1 MVYSEPRFLADGNTL
16 PTKSRDIWAAALSGL
31 VVGGLVESALGVFS
45 DSLFSLVIGAFV
57 GGIVGAYV
65 LYGKVGQAAAAG
77 ALAGGLG
84 TPFFLGVSQILFI
97 FEVIHPPSGP
107 TPPVSELQ
115 VPVILLLA
123 LNVLAGA
130 VGGTL
135 AGAVRHPVQEAGP
148 TQPSGAPLGAPQ
160 QVRYCVQCGAQLPT
174 GVVVCPH
181 CNARQPG

>member
-1 MVYSEPRFLADGNTL
+1 MVYSKPLFLADGNTL
-16 PTKSRDIWAAALSGL
+16 PIKSRDIWAATLSGL
-31 VVGGLVESALGVFS
+31 VVGGLVESALSVLS

-57 GGIVGAYV
+57 GGIVAAYV

-77 ALAGGLG
+77 ALAGILS

-97 FEVIHPPSGP
+97 FQVIPPPSGP

-115 VPVILLLA
+115 GPIVFLLA

-135 AGAVRHPVQEAGP
+135 ASAVRHPVQETGP
-148 TQPSGAPLGAPQ
+148 AQPSGAPLGAPP
-160 QVRYCVQCGAQLPT
+160 QVRYCVQCGAQLPV
-174 GVVVCPH
+174 GAVVCPH
-181 CNARQPG
+181 CNARQPQ